1 MLLDFLHNSS
11 MIFIVKIYRRINMPE
26 FATPF
31 SCKKSDRKLT
41 KEELIRAV
49 RFSIASEYEA
59 IQLYEELEES
69 IDNEDAKKLLHEIA
83 GDEKVHAGNFLH
95 LLQMLAPDE
104 EDYYKEGWE
113 EAVKVINGEEGDD

>member
-1 MLLDFLHNSS
+1 
-11 MIFIVKIYRRINMPE
+11 MPE

-83 GDEKVHAGNFLH
+83 GDEKVHVGNFLH

-104 EDYYKEGWE
+104 EDSYKEGWE

>member
-1 MLLDFLHNSS
+1 
-11 MIFIVKIYRRINMPE
+11 MPE

-49 RFSIASEYEA
+49 RFSIASEFEA

-83 GDEKVHAGNFLH
+83 GDEKVHVGNFLH
-95 LLQMLAPDE
+95 LLQMLAPNE
-104 EDYYKEGWE
+104 EDSYKEGWE